1 MNVKC
6 IKNRGA
12 YPLLV
17 LPIDNTQKTDEDNF
31 VSSNDWYTIDS
42 VTSGYCLTIGR
53 QYIVY
58 GVMIYQSQARFLILN
73 DQGNPYFMPS
83 ELFANS
89 DIAMCWDWEER
100 HFYVD
105 NMECKILASAE
116 LISSYDDLVSLVS
129 LDENAF
135 RRFLDYKKF
144 IDEYFI

>member
-6 IKNRGA
+6 INNRGT

-17 LPIDNTQKTDEDNF
+17 LPIDNTREIDEDNY
-31 VSSNDWYTIDS
+31 VSSNEWYTIDS
-42 VTSGYCLTIGR
+42 VISVYCLTIGK
-53 QYIVY
+53 QYLVY
-58 GVMIYQSQARFLILN
+58 GVMIYQNKMRFLVLN

-89 DIAMCWDWEER
+89 DIAICWDWEER

-105 NMECKILASAE
+105 KMDCKILASTE
-116 LISSYDDLVSLVS
+116 IISSYDDLISLVS

-144 IDEYFI
+144 IDDYFI